1 MKKVLQFLL
10 IITGVV
16 IVCQCIPCML
26 SNAEE
31 GAVLNADDIIR
42 NVDPDKVT
50 KAEFKEYFKT
60 IEGKKARGKGKV
72 VNVLPGGRYLY
83 RIAILTSAS
92 EPEKGYNIFLY
103 TNQDAPSEL
112 KNNDIISFEGDV
124 GRINPYKGASVDLSG
139 TYKKTGEK

>member
-16 IVCQCIPCML
+16 IVCQYMPCML
-26 SNAEE
+26 SDAEE
-31 GAVLNADDIIR
+31 GAMLNVDDIIR
-42 NVDPDKVT
+42 NVDPNKVT

-112 KNNDIISFEGDV
+112 NNNDIISFEGDV

-139 TYKKTGEK
+139 TYKKTVEK